1 MNQKHNILVI
11 CSDQH
16 HPRMSGFRGHD
27 IVQTPNLDR
36 LAAEGVD
43 FRRSYCSSP
52 ICTPSRM
59 SFITGKYVH
68 QIDNWTIGFPLDR
81 DEMTWARRLDLAGI
95 PSTMLGKMDF
105 CGEYQDGGFT
115 HHRII
120 RRRAAWKEIPR
131 LTPWPARLEGYVR
144 PDKRRHLLESGT
156 RPYETVSN
164 GGFSDEKDNR
174 IGNYDHDRIITQW
187 ALEYLREKGA
197 GTSPPPWALYV
208 GFLLPHWPF
217 RIPEQYFN
225 LYYPDNIHFPV
236 DARFP
241 NMNLHP
247 ALCHFQKALGL
258 GEVTEEMLRTT
269 IAAYYGM
276 VTCLDEMI
284 GQILAELQKQ
294 GFADNTFVI
303 YTSDHGESL
312 GEHGLFYKQ
321 CSYEGSV
328 GVPLVLRGPG
338 VPKGKAIDA
347 PVSLIDMYPTV
358 MEVAGLQPEADLPG
372 RSWLPLARGEQQDRP
387 DYAFSEFHANF
398 LEEDW
403 YMLVRGDFKYTYYTH
418 QRPSLFNTREDP
430 HECNDLALAPG
441 YKGVL
446 EQFETLLR
454 NILDP
459 EAVSLRARKDLGLI
473 GSDGSGLSL

>member
-187 ALEYLREKGA
+187 AIEYLREKGA
-197 GTSPPPWALYV
+197 STSPPPGHFTW
-208 GFLLPHWPF
+208 GFFCPIGRF
-217 RIPEQYFN
+217 E
-225 LYYPDNIHFPV
+225 FPSSILISIIRTISISRSMHV
-236 DARFP
+236 
-241 NMNLHP
+241 
-247 ALCHFQKALGL
+247 FQ
-258 GEVTEEMLRTT
+258 
-269 IAAYYGM
+269 I
-276 VTCLDEMI
+276 
-284 GQILAELQKQ
+284 
-294 GFADNTFVI
+294 
-303 YTSDHGESL
+303 
-312 GEHGLFYKQ
+312 
-321 CSYEGSV
+321 
-328 GVPLVLRGPG
+328 
-338 VPKGKAIDA
+338 
-347 PVSLIDMYPTV
+347 
-358 MEVAGLQPEADLPG
+358 
-372 RSWLPLARGEQQDRP
+372 
-387 DYAFSEFHANF
+387 
-398 LEEDW
+398 
-403 YMLVRGDFKYTYYTH
+403 
-418 QRPSLFNTREDP
+418 
-430 HECNDLALAPG
+430 
-441 YKGVL
+441 
-446 EQFETLLR
+446 
-454 NILDP
+454 
-459 EAVSLRARKDLGLI
+459 
-473 GSDGSGLSL
+473 